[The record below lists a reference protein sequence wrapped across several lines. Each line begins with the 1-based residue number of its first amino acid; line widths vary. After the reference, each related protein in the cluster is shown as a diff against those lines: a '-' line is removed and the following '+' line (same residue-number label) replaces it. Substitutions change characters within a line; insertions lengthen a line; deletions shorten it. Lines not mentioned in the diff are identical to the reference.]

1 MPTSIADGPL
11 GLEGVLLVEGLLT
24 INETQNFPRYRLT
37 KIGGL
42 HAIGDADLPV
52 GAPNSVQ
59 REYAY
64 PGMNRGKT
72 LTYEGLIEADDLQ
85 TVRQMAQNLRT
96 MYSDRTVERVH
107 QITPPTGYGTD
118 TWRFNARCTALEIDD
133 EPPQSLNRLPTKEV
147 REFMLSL
154 RMADSRFFYETVA
167 DSGTGAGPFT
177 VVNGGGA
184 PAVPGIYLTVGSLSV
199 DDRVGIRNTTIDRRL
214 ELVAHDSVPA
224 GRFYFDFFLRQISFQ
239 PGSTGPY
246 TFEYAAHLDP
256 LTSDWWDRDDPG
268 LPPGSSSV
276 AKIGGTNIRIVHRA
290 ASY

>member
-11 GLEGVLLVEGLLT
+11 GLEGVLLVAGLLT

-37 KIGGL
+37 KISGL
-42 HAIGDADLPV
+42 HDIGDADLPV
-52 GAPNSVQ
+52 GTPNGVQ

-72 LTYEGLIEADDLQ
+72 LDYEGLIEAVDLQ

-96 MYSDRTVERVH
+96 MYSNRMVERVH

-118 TWRFNARCTALEIDD
+118 TWRFMARCTSLEIDD

-147 REFMLSL
+147 RGFLLSL
-154 RMADSRFFYETVA
+154 RMSDSRFFYETEI

-177 VVNGGGA
+177 VANGGGA
-184 PAVPGIYLTVGSLSV
+184 PASPDIYLTVGALSA

-214 ELVAHDSVPA
+214 ELVAHDSVAA
-224 GRFYFDFFLRQISFQ
+224 GRFHFDFLNRQISFQ

-246 TFEYAAHLDP
+246 GYNFAAHLDP
-256 LTSDWWDRDDPG
+256 ETSTWWDRDEPG

-276 AKIGGTNIRIVHRA
+276 AKIGGTNIRVVHRS